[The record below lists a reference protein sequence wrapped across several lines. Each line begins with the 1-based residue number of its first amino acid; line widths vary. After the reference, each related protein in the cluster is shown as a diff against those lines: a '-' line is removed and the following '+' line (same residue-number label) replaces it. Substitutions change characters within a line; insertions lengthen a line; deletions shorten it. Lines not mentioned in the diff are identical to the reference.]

1 MPDIVRKGLDK
12 IKNYTPGKPIEE
24 VKRELGL
31 SKVIKLA
38 SNENPFPPSGKVIK
52 ALEQDLKR
60 INLYPDSRSFYL
72 KEFLS
77 KDLRT
82 GTQNLILGN
91 GSDELIVLALR
102 AFVERGEEVIVG
114 WPTFLIYEIQARAC
128 GIKVVRSRL
137 KDFRY
142 DLKDILSKV
151 TKKTKIIFIANPD
164 NPNGTYL
171 KDKEV
176 AIFLKQVPR
185 NTLIFFDE
193 AYSEFAPKDFP
204 KSIKFLK
211 AGYNIIFT
219 RTFSK
224 VYGLAGLRIGYGV
237 TKGKFV
243 QAMDKVREPFNIN
256 SLAQTAAL
264 AALNDKGYLKKTVDY
279 IKREKKFMYEGLDKL
294 GVRYVESAT
303 NFILIDLGNLL
314 AKRVFNKLLHK
325 GVIVREM
332 SPWGIDNFI
341 RVTVGKRE
349 ENRFFL
355 KALKNV
361 LKGTAPFFK
370 NKA

>member
-1 MPDIVRKGLDK
+1 MSGIVRKGLDK

-52 ALEQDLKR
+52 ALGQDLKR

-77 KDLRT
+77 KKLKI
-82 GTQNLILGN
+82 GKENLIFGN

-171 KDKEV
+171 KDKE
-176 AIFLKQVPR
+176 IRSFLKQVPR

-193 AYSEFAPKDFP
+193 AYSEFAPNDFP

-211 AGYNIIFT
+211 AGSNIILT

-237 TKGKFV
+237 TKKSLV
-243 QAMDKVREPFNIN
+243 QAMDKVREPFNVN
-256 SLAQTAAL
+256 RLAQTAAL
-264 AALNDKGYLKKTVDY
+264 AALNDKVYLKRIVDY
-279 IKREKKFMYEGLDKL
+279 IKREKKFIYGSLDKL
-294 GVRYVESAT
+294 GIRYVKSAT
-303 NFILIDLGNLL
+303 NFVLIDSGNLS
-314 AKRVFNKLLHK
+314 AKEAFNKLLRK

-332 SPWGIDNFI
+332 SSWGMDNFI

-361 LKGTAPFFK
+361 LKGDSPLF
-370 NKA
+370 

>member
-1 MPDIVRKGLDK
+1 MSDIVRRGLDK
-12 IKNYTPGKPIEE
+12 IENYTPGKPIEE

-52 ALEQDLKR
+52 ALEQGLKK

-72 KEFLS
+72 REFLS
-77 KDLRT
+77 KKLKV
-82 GTQNLILGN
+82 GKGNLIFGN

-114 WPTFLIYEIQARAC
+114 WPTFLIYEIQSKAC
-128 GIKVVRSRL
+128 GIKVVRSKL
-137 KDFRY
+137 KGFRY

-171 KDKEV
+171 KDKE
-176 AIFLKQVPR
+176 IWGFLKQVPR
-185 NTLIFFDE
+185 NTLVFLDE
-193 AYSEFAPKDFP
+193 AYSEFAPEDFP

-211 AGYNIIFT
+211 AGHNIIFT

-224 VYGLAGLRIGYGV
+224 VYGLAGLRIGYGI
-237 TKGKFV
+237 TKKKFV
-243 QAMDKVREPFNIN
+243 QAMDKVREPFNVN
-256 SLAQTAAL
+256 SLAQVAAL
-264 AALNDKGYLKKTVDY
+264 AALNDKRYLRKTVDY

-294 GVRYVESAT
+294 GVRFVKSAT
-303 NFILIDLGNLL
+303 NFVLIDLGNLS
-314 AKRVFNKLLHK
+314 AKDAFNKLLYK
-325 GVIVREM
+325 GVVVREM
-332 SPWGIDNFI
+332 SPWGMDNFI

-349 ENRFFL
+349 ENKVFL

-361 LKGTAPFFK
+361 LKGDSPLL
-370 NKA
+370 